1 MRRGLTLPELLLAGA
16 LSLLLLYLVTQTVL
30 LCSKAWRR
38 NSLHQTAQSATLV
51 AVTRLREDY
60 KRSKPGS
67 AVISG
72 PVLSFLSYDDG
83 SERVAWNATGEL
95 AWRCWIQYRWEASV
109 LSRRQQPFSPA
120 PPAWPAG
127 AAGSQR
133 LAPGLVR
140 CDWKLS
146 GNRLEVQVESRA
158 EEVASYSH
166 LRMLPALYGQD

>member
-1 MRRGLTLPELLLAGA
+1 MKRGLTLTEVLLAGA
-16 LSLLLLYLVTQTVL
+16 LSLLLLGLVTQTVL
-30 LCSKAWRR
+30 LCRKTWRR
-38 NSLHQTAQSATLV
+38 NSLHQSAQSATLV
-51 AVTRLREDY
+51 AVTRLREDF

-83 SERVAWNATGEL
+83 SQRVAWNPTGEL
-95 AWRCWIQYRWEASV
+95 AWRCWIQYRWEGSV
-109 LSRRQQPFSPA
+109 LSRRQQPFSPF

-127 AAGSQR
+127 AVSQR

-140 CDWKLS
+140 CHWAVS